1 LKFRPIEHV
10 LFSILFITSWMLLSL
25 WSAVKFNSARTRSL
39 DLLLLLALLP
49 VSAYA
54 QPLEHL
60 IASAL
65 ASHPSA
71 QGQRALVQS
80 AEAGVDSARW
90 QFYPT
95 PSVSIETVNASATDG
110 LYQGDNRVSTA
121 RLQQPLWTGGRLT
134 AGMDR
139 ATAGLVVSHAS
150 LEEVR
155 LQLGLRVVQAY
166 GDWLSAYLK
175 TLANEKSLATHVR
188 LREQVKRRLTEGA
201 SAESDLTLAVA
212 RLELIS
218 ADVTTARVQAEVA
231 LARLGQLLGSPVK
244 GAVLAQAMAA
254 PRELANAGRTGVQA
268 LLEAALGINPTVAK
282 AQALARVQEAVIGE
296 RRADLAPEVY
306 ARIERQYG
314 NYNFPNGA
322 PENRL
327 FIGLTS
333 RFGAGLSSL
342 SNVEA
347 ARTQHAAALTEIEA
361 QSRTVS
367 EQVLADYALA
377 VSTVSRLAS
386 IKASLKAAADVSTS
400 YDRQFLAGRK
410 SWLDVMNAARE
421 LAQTET
427 QLADLQATQLVV
439 TWRLDAY
446 TRGIDTV
453 SEKKK

>member
-1 LKFRPIEHV
+1 MSRSAWSGVV
-10 LFSILFITSWMLLSL
+10 LLC
-25 WSAVKFNSARTRSL
+25 AVWAAAGS
-39 DLLLLLALLP
+39 
-49 VSAYA
+49 VHA
-54 QPLEHL
+54 QVLEQL

-95 PSVSIETVNASATDG
+95 PSVSVETANASAADR
-110 LYQGDNRVSTA
+110 LYQGDNRVSTL

-134 AGMDR
+134 AGMDK
-139 ATAGLVVSHAS
+139 AAAGLVVSQAL

-155 LQLGLRVVQAY
+155 LQLGLRVVQTY
-166 GDWLSAYLK
+166 GDWLSAHLK

-201 SAESDLTLAVA
+201 SAESDLTLAVT
-212 RLELIS
+212 RLESIS
-218 ADVTTARVQAEVA
+218 ADVTAARAQAEVA
-231 LARLGQLLGSPVK
+231 LARLGQLLGSPVDS
-244 GAVLAQAMAA
+244 ALLAQAVAA
-254 PRELANAGRTGVQA
+254 PRDLANAGRTGVQA
-268 LLEAALGINPTVAK
+268 LLEVALGINPTVAK
-282 AQALARVQEAVIGE
+282 AQAQARVQEAVIGE
-296 RRADLAPEVY
+296 RRADLMPEVY

-314 NYNFPNGA
+314 NYNFPHGE
-322 PENRL
+322 PQNRL

-333 RFGAGLSSL
+333 RFGAGLSLL
-342 SNVEA
+342 SNIDA
-347 ARTQHAAALTEIEA
+347 ARTQHAAALAEIEA

-367 EQVLADYALA
+367 EQVLADYALGLSA
-377 VSTVSRLAS
+377 ASRIAS
-386 IKASLKAAADVSTS
+386 IQASLRAAEDVSAS

-427 QLADLQATQLVV
+427 QLADLQSTQIVV
-439 TWRLDAY
+439 TWRLAAY